1 MKAVSPL
8 QVAAAVETMR
18 AAGWTMAQPA
28 PERLRLIRVATVADL
43 LDCSEDRARAI
54 VHALPNS
61 VRLPGD
67 DLRARVADLEEWMA
81 QRRLPKPADVS
92 LEGRQ

>member
-1 MKAVSPL
+1 MKAVTPL
-8 QVAAAVETMR
+8 QIAAAVETMR
-18 AAGWTMAQPA
+18 AAGWTLAQPA
-28 PERLRLIRVATVADL
+28 PERLRLIRVATVAEI

-67 DLRARVADLEEWMA
+67 DLRARVSDLEVWIA
-81 QRRLPKPADVS
+81 QRRLPRAADVGS
-92 LEGRQ
+92 EGTP